1 MQATMSGAG
10 SDSLPNAAQQSPRR
24 ATRPTRRVLALV
36 VVLAVVG
43 AVLWLGL
50 QGFRPDAP
58 LDLRIPWWVL
68 ALMFAAAEIWVF
80 HIQVG
85 REAQSISISEI
96 PFMLAFF
103 YASPEDLLIARV
115 VGPALVMLLH
125 RRQTLLKSGVNIAL
139 IFADTTVALVV
150 FRVVS
155 GGSTADGWREWT
167 GGVLACGAAM
177 AVDLVVLRVIIMWY
191 DRQPPLSGLRRMV
204 SGVGLAMAT
213 AVIGL
218 MPLLTLRLGALA
230 AVPLIASGAMLM
242 VGYRA
247 YASLADRH
255 NSLERLFRFS
265 RELSVVPES
274 DDVLPS
280 VLNQARDLLRGET
293 AEVVRF
299 GDSTAADLTVWR
311 FDGTEVVALD
321 TEQSHIASEAARA
334 LINGPDA
341 VLVRDE
347 GDAARRYLDLHGAD
361 EAVLAPLRYDGHTVG
376 ALAVHDRLGEV
387 RGFSTSDV
395 QLLQTIANHASVAL
409 HNEMLIGRLR
419 HDALHDT
426 LTGLPNRAQL
436 TNEATAALVES
447 RSHHGVVAL
456 IIIDLNGFKAVNDTL
471 GHHVGDDLL
480 RQVSVRFA
488 DAGPVGVTV
497 ARLGGD
503 EFAVLVRPSS
513 PMSPTDV
520 ADLLLESLTT
530 PFDFGEE
537 RLHLSGSAG
546 IALAPEHGRV
556 VSDLLKRADI
566 AMYAAKNG
574 ASSCV
579 LYRPDIDLHDP
590 SLLSLMGELREAIAK
605 GEVDIEV
612 EPVVD
617 LETGVLFSTEALVRW
632 HHPVRGTLRPGLF
645 LPLAERNGLI
655 VPLTT
660 LVLERAVAACAAW
673 RAAGLD
679 VPISVNLS
687 ARSLLDTKLP
697 QTVADALARFDL
709 PSDRLTLEIT
719 ESIVLS
725 DADRALGLLADL
737 RRLGV
742 RLSLDDFGTG
752 YSSLTHLSEL
762 PIQQL
767 KIDRSFVSQVHDS
780 PRDRAIITAVAGLAR
795 HLDLE
800 VIAEGIEKPETAAL
814 LADIGCSYGQGHHYA
829 MSMAP
834 ELLPMW
840 VQTRD
845 PDWTPLPPVAI
856 SSPPRAELL
865 RTVR

>member
-1 MQATMSGAG
+1 MFTT
-10 SDSLPNAAQQSPRR
+10 AQQSPRR
-24 ATRPTRRVLALV
+24 ATRPTRRVLGLVVLLALV
-36 VVLAVVG
+36 G
-43 AVLWLGL
+43 SVLWVAL
-50 QGFRPDAP
+50 QSYPPDAP
-58 LDLRIPWWVL
+58 QDLRIPWWVL
-68 ALMFAAAEIWVF
+68 ALMFATTEIWVF

-155 GGSTADGWREWT
+155 GGSTMDGWREWT
-167 GGVLACGAAM
+167 GGVLACSAAM
-177 AVDLVVLRVIIMWY
+177 AVDLLVLRVIIKWY
-191 DRQPPLSGLRRMV
+191 DGQPPLSGLRRMI
-204 SGVGLAMAT
+204 SGVGLAAAT

-218 MPLLTLRLGALA
+218 MPLLTLRLGILA
-230 AVPLIASGAMLM
+230 AVPLVASGAMLM

-265 RELSVVPES
+265 RELNVAPES

-280 VLNQARDLLRGET
+280 VLNQARELLRGET

-299 GDSTAADLTVWR
+299 GDNNIVDVTVWR
-311 FDGTEVVALD
+311 YDGTEVIALD
-321 TEQSHIASEAARA
+321 PEKSQAAGEAARA
-334 LINGPDA
+334 LITGPDA

-347 GDAARRYLDLHGAD
+347 DVDGRRYLSLLGAD
-361 EAVLAPLRYDGHTVG
+361 EAVLAPLRYDGQTVG
-376 ALAVHDRLGEV
+376 ALSVHDRLGEV

-436 TNEATAALVES
+436 TNEATAALIES
-447 RSHHGVVAL
+447 RSAQGSTGVVAL
-456 IIIDLNGFKAVNDTL
+456 MIIDLNGFKAVNDTL

-480 RQVSVRFA
+480 RQVALRFA
-488 DAGPVGVTV
+488 EAAPRGVTV

-503 EFAVLVRPSS
+503 EFAVLVRPTA
-513 PMSPTDV
+513 PTSAV
-520 ADLLLESLTT
+520 AMAELLLESLTA
-530 PFDFGEE
+530 PFVLGEE
-537 RLHLSGSAG
+537 RIHLSGSAG
-546 IALAPEHGRV
+546 IALAPEHGRL

-574 ASSCV
+574 ANSSV
-579 LYRPDIDLHDP
+579 LYRPDIDLHDA
-590 SLLSLMGELREAIAK
+590 SLLSLMGELREAIEA

-617 LETGVLFSTEALVRW
+617 LETGAIFSTEALVRW

-660 LVLERAVAACAAW
+660 MVLDRAVAACAAW

-679 VPISVNLS
+679 IPISVNLS
-687 ARSLLDTKLP
+687 ARSLLDTMLP
-697 QTVADALARFDL
+697 QTVAAALARWDL

-767 KIDRSFVSQVHDS
+767 KIDRSFVMQVHDS

-795 HLDLE
+795 NLDLE
-800 VIAEGIEKPETAAL
+800 VIAEGIEKPETASL
-814 LADIGCSYGQGHHYA
+814 LADIGCAYGQGHYFA

-840 VQTRD
+840 VATRD
-845 PDWTPLPPVAI
+845 PSWTPAPAPVVGGPA
-856 SSPPRAELL
+856 RAELL
-865 RTVR
+865 RTVH

>member
-1 MQATMSGAG
+1 
-10 SDSLPNAAQQSPRR
+10 
-24 ATRPTRRVLALV
+24 VLALV
-36 VVLAVVG
+36 VLLAVLG
-43 AVLWLGL
+43 SALWTLVQL
-50 QGFRPDAP
+50 NPPQPP
-58 LDLRIPWWVL
+58 QDLRIPWWVL
-68 ALMFAAAEIWVF
+68 ALMFAATEIWVF

-103 YASPEDLLIARV
+103 YALPEDLLIARV

-139 IFADTTVALVV
+139 IFADTAVALTV
-150 FRVVS
+150 FRIVG

-167 GGVLACGAAM
+167 GAVLACAAAM
-177 AVDLVVLRVIIMWY
+177 AVDLIVLSVIIRWY
-191 DRQPPLSGLRRMV
+191 DGKPPLSGLRSFV
-204 SGVGLAMAT
+204 SGVALAA
-213 AVIGL
+213 ASALLGL

-230 AVPLIASGAMLM
+230 AVPLLVSGVMLM
-242 VGYRA
+242 AGYRA
-247 YASLADRH
+247 YAALADRH

-265 RELSVVPES
+265 RELSIAPET

-280 VLNQARDLLRGET
+280 VLEQARDLLRGEV
-293 AEVVRF
+293 AEVMRF
-299 GDSTAADLTVWR
+299 ADRDVTLWR
-311 FDGTEVVALD
+311 YDGQEVVELD
-321 TEQSHIASEAARA
+321 
-334 LINGPDA
+334 
-341 VLVRDE
+341 
-347 GDAARRYLDLHGAD
+347 GDAARAAGQAVRSLLDDAEAMLARDDDPAARHYLWLRGAD
-361 EAVLAPLRYDGHTVG
+361 EAVLAPLRYDGQTVG
-376 ALAVHDRLGEV
+376 AIAVHDRLGEV
-387 RGFSTSDV
+387 RGFSTADV
-395 QLLQTIANHASVAL
+395 HLLQTIANHASVAL

-436 TNEATAALVES
+436 TAEAGAALSAARTGGGE
-447 RSHHGVVAL
+447 VAL
-456 IIIDLNGFKAVNDTL
+456 MIMDLNGFKVVNDTL

-480 RQVSVRFA
+480 RQVALRF
-488 DAGPVGVTV
+488 DASAPRGVTV

-503 EFAVLVRPSS
+503 EFAILVPATAEEG
-513 PMSPTDV
+513 PATV
-520 ADLLLESLTT
+520 ARLLLESLDA
-530 PFDFGEE
+530 PFIVDEE

-546 IALAPEHGRV
+546 IALAPEHGRN

-574 ASSCV
+574 AESCV
-579 LYRPDIDLHDP
+579 LYRPDIDVNDP
-590 SLLSLMGELREAIAK
+590 SLLSLMGELREAINA

-612 EPVVD
+612 EPLVD
-617 LETGVLFSTEALVRW
+617 LATNCVVSTEALVRW

-660 LVLERAVAACAAW
+660 LVLDRAVAACAHW
-673 RAAGLD
+673 RETGLD
-679 VPISVNLS
+679 IGISVNLS
-687 ARSLLDTKLP
+687 ARSLLDTLLAE
-697 QTVADALARFDL
+697 TVAAALRRWDV
-709 PSDRLTLEIT
+709 PPDRLTLEIT

-725 DADRALGLLADL
+725 DADRALELLADL

-780 PRDRAIITAVAGLAR
+780 PRDRAIVGAVTDLAR

-800 VIAEGIEKPETAAL
+800 VVAEGIEKPETAAL
-814 LADIGCSYGQGHHYA
+814 LTELGATYGQGHYFA
-829 MSMAP
+829 ESMAP
-834 ELLPMW
+834 ELLPLWMR
-840 VQTRD
+840 TRD
-845 PDWTPLPPVAI
+845 AGWAVGAVG
-856 SSPPRAELL
+856 SPRSKVLRA
-865 RTVR
+865 VH

>member
-1 MQATMSGAG
+1 
-10 SDSLPNAAQQSPRR
+10 
-24 ATRPTRRVLALV
+24 VLALV
-36 VVLAVVG
+36 VLLAVIG
-43 AVLWLGL
+43 AVLWAGV
-50 QGFRPDAP
+50 QAHPPQEPEG
-58 LDLRIPWWVL
+58 LRIPWWLL
-68 ALMFAAAEIWVF
+68 ALMFAATEIWVF

-103 YASPEDLLIARV
+103 YAVPEDLLVARV

-139 IFADTTVALVV
+139 IFADTAVALVV
-150 FRVVS
+150 FRVVG
-155 GGSTADGWREWT
+155 GGSTVTEWREWT
-167 GGVLACGAAM
+167 GAILACAAAM
-177 AVDLVVLRVIIMWY
+177 AVDLVVLSVIIRWY
-191 DRQPPLSGLRRMV
+191 DGKPPLSGVRSLV
-204 SGVGLAMAT
+204 SGVGLAAAS

-218 MPLLTLRLGALA
+218 MPVLTLRLGPQAAFPLLA
-230 AVPLIASGAMLM
+230 SAAMLM
-242 VGYRA
+242 FGYRA

-265 RELSVVPES
+265 RELSIAPES

-293 AEVVRF
+293 AEVLRF
-299 GDSTAADLTVWR
+299 GDPDVAVWR
-311 FDGTEVVALD
+311 YDGEEIVSLDAQASRVAG
-321 TEQSHIASEAARA
+321 EAARA
-334 LINGPDA
+334 LIDGSEA

-347 GDAARRYLDLHGAD
+347 DALGHRDLVLRGAD
-361 EAVLAPLRYDGHTVG
+361 EAVLAPLRYDGQTVG
-376 ALAVHDRLGEV
+376 AIAVHDRLGEV
-387 RGFSTSDV
+387 RGFSASDV
-395 QLLQTIANHASVAL
+395 QLLQTIASHASVAL

-436 TNEATAALVES
+436 TAQATAALAEA
-447 RSHHGVVAL
+447 RSGRGQVAL
-456 IIIDLNGFKAVNDTL
+456 MIIDLNGFKTVNDTL

-480 RQVSVRFA
+480 RQVAARFS
-488 DAGPVGVTV
+488 DVCPRGVTV

-503 EFAVLVRPSS
+503 EFAVLVPATSAE
-513 PMSPTDV
+513 PAVHV
-520 ADLLLESLTT
+520 AEVLLEGLVD
-530 PFDFGEE
+530 PFTVGEE

-546 IALAPEHGRV
+546 IAMAPEHGRN

-574 ASSCV
+574 ADSCV
-579 LYRPDIDLHDP
+579 LYRPDIDVNDP
-590 SLLSLMGELREAIAK
+590 SLLSLMGELREAIAA

-617 LETGVLFSTEALVRW
+617 LTTGSIVSTEALVRW

-660 LVLERAVAACAAW
+660 LVLDRAVAACARW
-673 RAAGLD
+673 RDAGLD
-679 VPISVNLS
+679 IGISVNLS
-687 ARSLLDTKLP
+687 ARSLLDTMLP
-697 QTVADALARFDL
+697 DTVADALARWDL
-709 PSDRLTLEIT
+709 PSDRLVLEIT

-725 DADRALGLLADL
+725 DADRALGLLGDL

-780 PRDRAIITAVAGLAR
+780 PRDRAIVRAVSDLAR
-795 HLDLE
+795 NLDLE
-800 VIAEGIEKPETAAL
+800 VVAEGIEKPETAEL
-814 LADIGCSYGQGHHYA
+814 LAEIGCAFGQGHHFA
-829 MSMAP
+829 ESMAP
-834 ELLPMW
+834 ELLPLW

-845 PDWTPLPPVAI
+845 PGWTPNGTA
-856 SSPPRAELL
+856 SARAQLL
-865 RTVR
+865 RAVH

>member
-1 MQATMSGAG
+1 
-10 SDSLPNAAQQSPRR
+10 L
-24 ATRPTRRVLALV
+24 VAL
-36 VVLAVVG
+36 LAVVG
-43 AVLWLGL
+43 AVLWATVQAYPP
-50 QGFRPDAP
+50 QGPQ
-58 LDLRIPWWVL
+58 DLRIPWWLL
-68 ALMFAAAEIWVF
+68 ALMFAATEIWVF

-85 REAQSISISEI
+85 REAQSISVSEI

-103 YASPEDLLIARV
+103 YAVPEDLLVARV

-125 RRQTLLKSGVNIAL
+125 RRQTLLKSGLNIAM
-139 IFADTTVALVV
+139 IFADTTFALLV
-150 FRVVS
+150 FRVVG
-155 GGSTADGWREWT
+155 GGSTADGWREWA
-167 GGVLACGAAM
+167 GAILACATAM
-177 AVDLVVLRVIIMWY
+177 AVDLVVLSVIIRWY
-191 DRQPPLSGLRRMV
+191 DGKPPLSGVRSLV
-204 SGVGLAMAT
+204 SSVGLAASS

-218 MPLLTLRLGALA
+218 MPVLTLRLGPEA
-230 AVPLIASGAMLM
+230 AVPLLASGAMLM
-242 VGYRA
+242 GGYRA

-255 NSLERLFRFS
+255 SSLERLFRFS
-265 RELSVVPES
+265 RELSIAPET

-280 VLNQARDLLRGET
+280 VLNQARELLRGET
-293 AEVVRF
+293 AEVLRF
-299 GDSTAADLTVWR
+299 GEADVTVWR
-311 FDGTEVVALD
+311 YDGQEITTLGPQAAEA
-321 TEQSHIASEAARA
+321 ASAAARA
-334 LINGPDA
+334 LISGSDA

-347 GDAARRYLDLHGAD
+347 DPAGSRYLTLRSAD
-361 EAVLAPLRYDGHTVG
+361 EAVLAPLRYDGQTVG
-376 ALAVHDRLGEV
+376 AIAVHDRLGEV

-395 QLLQTIANHASVAL
+395 HLLQTIASHASVAL

-436 TNEATAALVES
+436 TARATGALADA
-447 RSHHGVVAL
+447 RSGRGEVAL
-456 IIIDLNGFKAVNDTL
+456 MIIDLNGFKTVNDTL

-480 RQVSVRFA
+480 RQVADRFTA
-488 DAGPVGVTV
+488 VCPPSVTV

-503 EFAVLVRPSS
+503 EFSVLVPDTSAEHALH
-513 PMSPTDV
+513 V
-520 ADLLLESLTT
+520 AQVLLDGLTE
-530 PFDFGEE
+530 PFTVGEE

-546 IALAPEHGRV
+546 IALAPDHGRT

-574 ASSCV
+574 GEDCV
-579 LYRPDIDLHDP
+579 LYRADIDVHDA
-590 SLLSLMGELREAIAK
+590 SLLSLMGELREAITA
-605 GEVDIEV
+605 GEIDIEV

-617 LETGVLFSTEALVRW
+617 LATGRVVSTEALVRW

-660 LVLERAVAACAAW
+660 LVLDRAVAACARW
-673 RAAGLD
+673 RDAGLD
-679 VPISVNLS
+679 VGISVNLS
-687 ARSLLDTKLP
+687 ARSLLDTMLP
-697 QTVADALARFDL
+697 ETVADALTRWNL
-709 PSDRLTLEIT
+709 PSDRLVLEIT

-780 PRDRAIITAVAGLAR
+780 PRDRAIVRAVADLAR

-800 VIAEGIEKPETAAL
+800 VVAEGIEKPETVEL
-814 LADIGCSYGQGHHYA
+814 LAEIGCTFGQGHHFA
-829 MSMAP
+829 ESMDP
-834 ELLPMW
+834 ELLPLW
-840 VQTRD
+840 VATRE
-845 PDWTPLPPVAI
+845 PGWSPVA
-856 SSPPRAELL
+856 STTAARAQLL
-865 RTVR
+865 RAVH

>member
-1 MQATMSGAG
+1 MTTSGGARDTSTQHAT
-10 SDSLPNAAQQSPRR
+10 RR
-24 ATRPTRRVLALV
+24 ASRPTGRVIALV
-36 VVLAVVG
+36 VLLAVVG
-43 AVLWLGL
+43 AVLWGAV
-50 QGFRPDAP
+50 QAYPPEPPQPG
-58 LDLRIPWWVL
+58 DLRIPWWLL
-68 ALMFAAAEIWVF
+68 ALMFAVTEIWVF

-103 YASPEDLLIARV
+103 YALPEDLLIARV

-139 IFADTTVALVV
+139 IFADTAVALVV
-150 FRVVS
+150 FRVIG

-167 GGVLACGAAM
+167 GAVLACAAAM
-177 AVDLVVLRVIIMWY
+177 AVDLIVLSVIIRWY
-191 DRQPPLSGLRRMV
+191 DGKPPLSGFRSLV
-204 SGVGLAMAT
+204 SGVALAA
-213 AVIGL
+213 ASALIGL

-230 AVPLIASGAMLM
+230 AVPLLASGAMLM
-242 VGYRA
+242 AGYRA

-255 NSLERLFRFS
+255 SSLERLFSFS
-265 RELSVVPES
+265 RELSIAPET

-280 VLNQARDLLRGET
+280 VLNQARELLRGET
-293 AEVVRF
+293 AEVLRF
-299 GDSTAADLTVWR
+299 DESEVTVWR
-311 FDGTEVVALD
+311 YDGRDITTLD
-321 TEQSHIASEAARA
+321 PRAADAAGAAARA
-334 LINGPDA
+334 LIAGSEA
-341 VLVRDE
+341 VLVRD
-347 GDAARRYLDLHGAD
+347 DDPAAGRYLRLHAAD
-361 EAVLAPLRYDGHTVG
+361 EAVLAPLRYDGQTVG

-395 QLLQTIANHASVAL
+395 QLLQTIASHASVAL

-419 HDALHDT
+419 HDALHDA

-436 TNEATAALVES
+436 TAQATAALTGA
-447 RSHHGVVAL
+447 RTGRGQVAL
-456 IIIDLNGFKAVNDTL
+456 MIIDLNGFKAVNDTL

-480 RQVSVRFA
+480 RQVASRFA
-488 DAGPVGVTV
+488 EVCPPDVTV

-503 EFAVLVRPSS
+503 EFAVLVPATSAEAS
-513 PMSPTDV
+513 VHV
-520 ADLLLESLTT
+520 AHVLLEALVD
-530 PFDFGEE
+530 PFTVGEE

-546 IALAPEHGRV
+546 IALAPEHGRS

-574 ASSCV
+574 ADSCV
-579 LYRPDIDLHDP
+579 LYRPDIDLNDP
-590 SLLSLMGELREAIAK
+590 SLLSLMGELREAIAA

-612 EPVVD
+612 EPVMD
-617 LETGVLFSTEALVRW
+617 LATGRIVSTEALVRW

-660 LVLERAVAACAAW
+660 LVLDRAVAACARW
-673 RAAGLD
+673 RDAGLD
-679 VPISVNLS
+679 IGISVNLS
-687 ARSLLDTKLP
+687 ARSLLDTMLP
-697 QTVADALARFDL
+697 DTVADALARWDL
-709 PSDRLTLEIT
+709 PSNRLMLEIT

-742 RLSLDDFGTG
+742 RISLDDFGTG

-780 PRDRAIITAVAGLAR
+780 PRDRAIVRAVTDLAR
-795 HLDLE
+795 NLDLE
-800 VIAEGIEKPETAAL
+800 VVAEGIEKPETAEL
-814 LADIGCSYGQGHHYA
+814 LAEIGCTYGQGHYFA
-829 MSMAP
+829 QSMAP
-834 ELLPMW
+834 DLLPLW
-840 VQTRD
+840 VETSD
-845 PDWTPLPPVAI
+845 FGWTPAPGTAV
-856 SSPPRAELL
+856 RAQLM
-865 RTVR
+865 RAVR